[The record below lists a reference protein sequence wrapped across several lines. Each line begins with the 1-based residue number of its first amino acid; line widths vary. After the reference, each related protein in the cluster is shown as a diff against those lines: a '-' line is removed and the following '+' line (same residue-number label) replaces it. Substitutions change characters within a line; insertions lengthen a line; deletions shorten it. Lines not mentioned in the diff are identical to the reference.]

1 VSEFFQKHGY
11 EHIPGVFPESTIA
24 ELEAVIVAHH
34 AAWTKENRKFYRDN
48 AVNSAYLT
56 KPGLLNDGQRLHLFQ
71 FVGQL
76 AQLKIARELLNEN
89 MCFMNTQLFFNPHN
103 VQQHNYW
110 HRDMQYTGLNEAEQ
124 KAVLYE
130 KQILHFRIALRDEP
144 GIELIP
150 GTHARWDTPEEYS
163 VRLEKESA
171 REFDALPDSTTI
183 SMRRGDLLVFSA
195 NMIHRGLYGMDRLA
209 LDVIFFSPLADLH
222 DSVQVDNLPNQSM
235 MPHIEHSR
243 VFFNTLAFFNSQ

>member
-1 VSEFFQKHGY
+1 VSEFFRKHGY
-11 EHIPGVFPESTIA
+11 EHIPGLYPESKIK
-24 ELEAVIVAHH
+24 ELEAVIVDHH
-34 AAWTKENRKFYRDN
+34 TAWIEENRKFYRDK

-56 KPGLLNDGQRLHLFQ
+56 RPGILDDRQRLRLFQ

-76 AQLKIARELLNEN
+76 AQHKLAQELLHEN

-110 HRDMQYTGLNEAEQ
+110 HRDMQYTGLDEAEQ
-124 KAVLYE
+124 KAALHE
-130 KQILHFRIALRDEP
+130 KQILHFRVALRDEP

-150 GTHARWDTPEEYS
+150 GTHARWDTLEEYS
-163 VRLEKESA
+163 VRLEKEGARVFDTLPGSA
-171 REFDALPDSTTI
+171 TI
-183 SMRRGDLLVFSA
+183 SMQRGDLLVFSA

-209 LDVIFFSPLADLH
+209 LDVILFNPLADLH

-235 MPHIEHSR
+235 MSHIEHSR
-243 VFFNTLAFFNSQ
+243 VFSNTFAFYNSQ